1 MYFRGISGDLAEISA
16 IALDFPE
23 IIPINFFIS
32 GPKPNNSKR
41 NVQTPKIGPRFWKSR
56 PPRVFTREFCRD
68 FGVSGVD
75 FGVFRPNSSSSPIHP
90 KNQQPLSRIFLQDF
104 QFRHSNSEIFPPNTR
119 AGLHA
124 GGQKI
129 KNPLAPRNKHRPS
142 MACAT
147 SLESIPAI
155 KSKRAAGPSQIQ
167 LAAPAFSTLRPGLY
181 RPAVST
187 T

>member
-1 MYFRGISGDLAEISA
+1 MGRKTAKSPWVLTGVSLGARTPFPLISDVLSGYFRVIWPRFRPSLSISPKS
-16 IALDFPE
+16 FQQ
-23 IIPINFFIS
+23 FFIS

-90 KNQQPLSRIFLQDF
+90 KIRAISRIFLQDF

-155 KSKRAAGPSQIQ
+155 
-167 LAAPAFSTLRPGLY
+167 
-181 RPAVST
+181 
-187 T
+187 